1 MHGHDTGNRD
11 KHMVIHTT
19 DWEAKA
25 YDAKR
30 RTWDQNRE
38 TRQTR
43 GHSWGGRDTK
53 GPKRELTHWS
63 DQINVFTNINLA
75 LFEQIRFFFQ

>member
-1 MHGHDTGNRD
+1 MTQKEEHGTMQE
-11 KHMVIHTT
+11 KH
-19 DWEAKA
+19 K
-25 YDAKR
+25 
-30 RTWDQNRE
+30 DQNCKHVNE
-38 TRQTR
+38 TRQGTHTAKETR
-43 GHSWGGRDTK
+43 GHNWGGRDTK